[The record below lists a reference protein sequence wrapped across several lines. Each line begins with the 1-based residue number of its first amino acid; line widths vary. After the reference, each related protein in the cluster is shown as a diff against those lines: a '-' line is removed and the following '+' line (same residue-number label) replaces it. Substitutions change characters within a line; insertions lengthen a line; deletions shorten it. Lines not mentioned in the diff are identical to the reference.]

1 MIKTVLFDLDQTL
14 IDSRQAEIY
23 RKNRE
28 WSKVYDLIPQLL
40 PYKGI
45 NELLHNLKSNNLK
58 IGIVTS
64 SPKTYCLRVINYWGW
79 RIDSIVAY
87 HDTVYHKPHP
97 EPLYK
102 AIQQLSGEANSVMY
116 VGDQEDDI
124 IASRQAGILSVYA
137 TWGLTKTNEN
147 IDADHLVTKVSHLY
161 QFILTVA
168 KPIICK

>member
-40 PYKGI
+40 PYNGI
-45 NELLHNLKSNNLK
+45 NELLYNLKSNNLK

-64 SPKTYCLRVINYWGW
+64 SPKNYCLKVINYWMW
-79 RIDSIVAY
+79 HIDNVVAY
-87 HDTVYHKPHP
+87 HDTFYHKPHP

-102 AIQQLSGEANSVMY
+102 AIQQLSGEANSVIY
-116 VGDQEDDI
+116 IGDQEDDM
-124 IASRQAGILSVYA
+124 IASSQAGILSVYA
-137 TWGLTKTNEN
+137 TWGLTKVNQNTN
-147 IDADHLVTKVSHLY
+147 ADYIFTQVSQLS
-161 QFILTVA
+161 QFIFDL
-168 KPIICK
+168 I